1 MTDTPSPPNVPAP
14 RRFET
19 RHAGS
24 FNGKHVAYRC
34 IAGETHLLDAK
45 DAPRAAIFA
54 FSYLAEEAGPP
65 EGRPVVFAFNG
76 GPGSAS
82 MWLHMGAMG
91 PRRIVVP
98 SDGGIAAPAPYEV
111 IDNPLCPLDIAD
123 LVFIDPPGTGYSRMV
138 GEAKAEDGWGLE
150 QDAEIVGAFI
160 RAWLTAHRRWG
171 SPRYMCG
178 ESYGTTRAV
187 AVAGKLASGAGSMVF
202 NGLGLI
208 SVVLDFHTVRFEP
221 GNPLPDVCALPT
233 LAATALHHGLADAG
247 PGGEAAFIEAARV
260 FAVNEYLPAL
270 VSGSRLSAERR
281 AEVAAGLARFTGLS
295 ADWLGRT
302 RLRIDP
308 ARYRREVLRGRGVSL
323 GRFDTRYLGQDHD
336 GAGEVPDNDPASYAV
351 SAAYVSAMNDH
362 LGRALGVEWE
372 RTYVNVNREVGQ
384 KWDWRGQQAE
394 GTSRWP
400 AAVNVAPV
408 LGRAMRENPGLKVW
422 MANGLYDLATP
433 FFAAETTAAGNGIDA
448 ARIAMTYYPAGH
460 MMYLHEPSLVAL
472 MADMRSWLAG

>member
-1 MTDTPSPPNVPAP
+1 MTDTPSPSNVPDP
-14 RRFET
+14 RVFET
-19 RHAGS
+19 RHEGS
-24 FNGKHVAYRC
+24 FNGEHVGYRC
-34 IAGETHLLDAK
+34 IAGEIHLPDAK
-45 DAPRAAIFA
+45 GDPRASIFA
-54 FSYLAEEAGPP
+54 FSYIAEDAGPP
-65 EGRPVVFAFNG
+65 ERRPIVFAFNG

-82 MWLHMGAMG
+82 MWLHMGAIG

-98 SDGGIAAPAPYEV
+98 SEAGIAAPAPYAV

-138 GEAKAEDGWGLE
+138 GAAKPEDGWGLE
-150 QDAEIVGAFI
+150 QDAEIVGSFI
-160 RAWLTAHRRWG
+160 RAWLTVHHRWA
-171 SPRYMCG
+171 SPRYLCG

-187 AVAGKLASGAGSMVF
+187 AVAGKLASGAGAMVF

-233 LAATALHHGLADAG
+233 YAATALHHGIAEAG
-247 PGGEAAFIEAARV
+247 PAGADAFIEAARA
-260 FAVNEYLPAL
+260 FAVNDYLPAL
-270 VSGSRLSAERR
+270 VSGSRLPAARR
-281 AEVAAGLARFTGLS
+281 AEVAQGLARFTGLS
-295 ADWLGRT
+295 EEWLGRT

-323 GRFDTRYLGQDHD
+323 GRFDTRYLGRDYD
-336 GAGEVPDNDPASYAV
+336 GAGEVPDNDPASYSV

-362 LGRALGVEWE
+362 LGRALGVDWD
-372 RTYVNVNREVGQ
+372 RTYMNVNREVGL
-384 KWDWRGQQAE
+384 KWDWRGHQPE

-400 AAVNVAPV
+400 AAVNVAPA

-433 FFAAETTAAGNGIDA
+433 FFAAETTAASNGIDA
-448 ARIAMTYYPAGH
+448 ARITMTYYHAGH
-460 MMYLHEPSLVAL
+460 MMYLHEPSFVAL
-472 MADMRSWLAG
+472 MTDMRAWLAA